1 MASRDDIP
9 MCQIHKYKNTNTK
22 TQIQKYTPWKQG
34 RLYHSKRHLHSNTK
48 FPKYKYKNT
57 NMKIHTVET
66 GGGSITGDI
75 LKYNYNLA
83 DTN

>member
-1 MASRDDIP
+1 MHCAETGGGS
-9 MCQIHKYKNTNTK
+9 TT
-22 TQIQKYTPWKQG
+22 
-34 RLYHSKRHLHSNTK
+34 LKRHLHSNTK

-75 LKYNYNLA
+75 LKYKYNLA
-83 DTN
+83 DTT